1 MPNLIIK
8 FNSEADFNVIR
19 VDDHQIQFDQDG
31 IWERELSSGI
41 HVLTWNVKGSKGDKY
56 SLGIL
61 SPTSA
66 SWKREVTLDSFGLD
80 FGFHEIEL

>member
-8 FNSEADFNVIR
+8 FKSEADFNVIR
-19 VDDHQIQFDQDG
+19 VDDDQIQFDQNG
-31 IWERELSSGI
+31 IGERELPAGV
-41 HVLTWNVKGSKGDKY
+41 HVLTWNVKGNKGDKY
-56 SLGIL
+56 SLEII